1 MMDKGLY
8 IHIPFCEKIC
18 SYCDFCKVLY
28 NAKYA
33 DLYLD
38 ELFKEID
45 SYSIDD
51 ISSIYIGGGTPT
63 SLNIEQLERLLL
75 KVTSLK
81 GKDISLSIEANIE
94 NLNEEKIILLKKY
107 NVDRISIGVQSFNE
121 KLLKIMNR
129 KHTFFEVKEKID
141 LLHKYDIN
149 DINIDLIYGFEEENL
164 QILNDDLEKI
174 LSLGVTHISLYSLMI
189 NDNTL
194 LKIRGKKEI
203 SQDLYRNY
211 YDFIYTKLVNNGFYR
226 YEVSNFSK
234 IGYESKHNLL
244 YWRNKEYYGVGLGAS
259 GYLNGVRYTNTK
271 SLTKYLQ
278 GERIFEKEECSESD
292 KEFYSLML
300 GLRLEEGIN
309 IEEFNS
315 LYDKDLL
322 ISYKEKIEKLIRL
335 DLLKIENGRLKITKD
350 NFYIMDYILKE
361 LL

>member
-1 MMDKGLY
+1 MDKGLY

-33 DLYLD
+33 DSYLD

-45 SYSIDD
+45 SYSIHD
-51 ISSIYIGGGTPT
+51 ISTIYIGGGTPT

-81 GKDISLSIEANIE
+81 GKEVSLSIEANIE
-94 NLNEEKIILLKKY
+94 NLNEKKIILLKKY

-121 KLLKIMNR
+121 NLLKIMNR
-129 KHTFFEVKEKID
+129 NHTFFEVKEKIN

-174 LSLGVTHISLYSLMI
+174 LSLGITHISLYSLMI

-203 SQDLYRNY
+203 SQDLYRKY

-322 ISYKEKIEKLIRL
+322 ISYKEKIDKLIRL

>member
-81 GKDISLSIEANIE
+81 GKDVSLSIEANIE

-129 KHTFFEVKEKID
+129 NHTFFEVKEKIN

-164 QILNDDLEKI
+164 HILNDDLEKI
-174 LSLGVTHISLYSLMI
+174 LSLGITHISLYSLMI

-203 SQDLYRNY
+203 SQDLYRKY

>member
-81 GKDISLSIEANIE
+81 GKEVSLSIEANIE

-121 KLLKIMNR
+121 NLLKIMNR

-174 LSLGVTHISLYSLMI
+174 LSLGITHISLYSLMI

-203 SQDLYRNY
+203 SQDLYRKY

>member
-1 MMDKGLY
+1 M
-8 IHIPFCEKIC
+8 
-18 SYCDFCKVLY
+18 
-28 NAKYA
+28 
-33 DLYLD
+33 
-38 ELFKEID
+38 
-45 SYSIDD
+45 
-51 ISSIYIGGGTPT
+51 
-63 SLNIEQLERLLL
+63 
-75 KVTSLK
+75 
-81 GKDISLSIEANIE
+81 
-94 NLNEEKIILLKKY
+94 
-107 NVDRISIGVQSFNE
+107 
-121 KLLKIMNR
+121 
-129 KHTFFEVKEKID
+129 
-141 LLHKYDIN
+141 
-149 DINIDLIYGFEEENL
+149 
-164 QILNDDLEKI
+164 
-174 LSLGVTHISLYSLMI
+174 
-189 NDNTL
+189 
-194 LKIRGKKEI
+194 
-203 SQDLYRNY
+203 YRNY